1 MNEMNELYKNI
12 PGYNGK
18 YQVSNLG
25 NVRSLQCKEP
35 RILQQFDRDKCGH
48 KYVEL
53 CKDGVSKKFLI
64 HRLVAEAFIPNPD
77 NLPCINHK
85 DKNPANNEVSNLE
98 WCTNK
103 YNVQYSLATK
113 VKCIETGIT
122 YNSIRDTAVALNI
135 SHTSVIRAL
144 QSHRDCKGYNFI
156 VIV

>member
-25 NVRSLQCKEP
+25 NVRSLQYKEP

-122 YNSIRDTAVALNI
+122 YNSIRDTAVAFNI
-135 SHTSVIRAL
+135 SHTSIIRSL
-144 QSHRDCKGYNFI
+144 HSHRACKGYNFI
-156 VIV
+156 AVS

>member
-1 MNEMNELYKNI
+1 MKEIYKNI

-25 NVRSLQCKEP
+25 NVRSLYHSEP
-35 RILQQFDRDKCGH
+35 RILKQINRDKYGH
-48 KYVEL
+48 KNVEL
-53 CKDGVSKKFLI
+53 YKDGVRKKFLV

-85 DKNPANNEVSNLE
+85 DENPANNEVSNLE

-113 VKCIETGIT
+113 VKCVETGII
-122 YNSIRDTAVALNI
+122 YNSIRDTAVAFNT
-135 SHTSVIRAL
+135 SSSVIHRAL
-144 QSHRDCKGYNFI
+144 HLQRKCKGYNFI
-156 VIV
+156 VVC